1 MAKSAHRALDGF
13 SPATRGWFTGA
24 FSAPTAAQA
33 GAWQAIG
40 AGSDVLVVAP
50 TGSGKTLAAFLAAL
64 DQLASAPPP
73 ADPRKRCRVLYVS
86 PLKALAV
93 DVERNL
99 RSPLTGIRQESVR
112 LGLPEPEIKVGIRSG
127 DTPPAERRALSTRPP
142 DILITTPESL
152 FLMLT
157 SATRDAL
164 TGIETVI
171 LDEVHAV
178 AGTKRGAH
186 LALSLERLDELL
198 PKPAR
203 RIGLSATVRPVD
215 EVARYLSP
223 RRKVEIIQPESGKE
237 FDLSVV
243 VPVEDMG
250 ELGGSPAT
258 DAKEGGGDRPSIW
271 PHVEER
277 IADLVQAHRS
287 TIVFANSRRLA
298 ERLCNRLNEI
308 AYERVT
314 GEPLDEHHS
323 PAELMGGSGAAQGA
337 PPVIARAHH
346 GSVSKEQRALVEEDL
361 KAGRL
366 PAVVATSSLELGID
380 MGAVDLVVQV
390 ESPPS
395 VASGLQRVGR
405 AGHQVGAVS
414 TGVVFPKYRGD
425 LVQAAVV
432 TERMRTGAIESLRVP
447 ANPLDVLA
455 QQLVAMTSLDTWQ
468 VDDLLAMV
476 RRAAPFASLPESA
489 FTAVLDM
496 LAGRYP
502 SDAFAELRPR
512 VVWDRVAGT
521 VTGRPGAQRL
531 AVTSGGTIP
540 DRGLF
545 GVFLAGADPKKG
557 GGRVGELDEEMVY
570 ESRVGD
576 VFTLG
581 TSSWRIEDITRDR
594 VLVSPAP
601 GVPGRLPFWK
611 GDQLGRPLELGRAV
625 GAFLREVGSLPKDDA
640 RLRLL
645 AAGLDAWAVD
655 NVLSYLDEQR
665 EACGHVPDDRTIVV
679 ERFRDE
685 LGDWRVVVHSPF
697 GAQVHAPWALAL
709 GARLSERYGMDAQ
722 VMHAD
727 DGIVLR
733 LPDADLMGLDLLDQ
747 APGKAGTEYDAD
759 QAPVGAA
766 DVAFDKGEVDQI
778 VTDQVGGSALFASRF
793 RECAARAL
801 LLPRRS
807 PGKRTPLWQQRQRAA
822 QLLQV
827 ASEFGSFPIVLE
839 AVRECLQDVFDV
851 PGLVELMGDLESRRV
866 RLVEVTT
873 PEPSPFARSLLFG
886 YVAQFLY
893 EGDSPLAE
901 RRAAALSLD
910 SRLLAELLGQ
920 AELRELLD
928 ADVLTELEAELQ
940 WRTEE
945 RRVKDPEGVAD
956 LLRLLGPLTDA
967 ELAERG
973 AEPRWAEELAAAR
986 RAIRVRISGAD
997 HWAAIEDAGRLRDAL
1012 GTALPV
1018 GVPEAFTEPVK
1029 DPLGDLLA
1037 RYARTHGPFTSAG
1050 AAARFGLGVAVTEG
1064 ALQRLAAGGRVVQ
1077 GEFHPAGIGQEWC
1090 DAAVLRRLRR
1100 RSLAA
1105 LRHELE
1111 PVAPAALAQFLPQ
1124 WQHIG
1129 KGHGVR
1135 GIDGLVRAVE
1145 QVQGASVPASAL
1157 EKLVLPSRV
1166 AGYTPAM
1173 LDELTAAGEI
1183 VWAGAGALPGKDGW
1197 VSLYMADAAPLL
1209 LPPPHPL
1216 ELTALHQS
1224 VLDTLSGGYG
1234 LFFRQIADQVRATT
1248 HPEATDPHLADAVWD
1263 LAWSGR
1269 LTNDTLA
1276 PMRSL
1281 LGSSRT
1287 AGATAHRAKRTVP
1300 RGRYGSLTAAART
1313 ASRTGPPT
1321 VAGRWS
1327 LLPEREPDTTVRAH
1341 ALARTLLDRHG
1352 VVTRGAVAAE
1362 GVEGGFSAVY
1372 RILSVFEESGQ
1383 ARRGYVVEGLGAAQF
1398 AMDGAVDRL
1407 RAVSNARDRG
1417 DTLPGTASAD
1427 GAPAGAAR
1435 FAQGGP
1441 LASAGFGGSGG
1452 ETPLGPFG
1460 ESDLP
1465 VLDGDFTWPQDPP
1478 TAPGDYV
1485 SPRDLAPTDPFAAPG
1500 YGGPRGGS
1508 PANPYAY
1515 GNHRTR
1521 TPAAPDPR
1529 AVVLAAAD
1537 PANAYGA
1544 ALPWPEPPTG
1554 AGHKPGRKAGSLVVL
1569 VDGELTLYMERGGK
1583 TLLAWPAAPDTDAG
1597 DDPRLRTAAE
1607 ALAAAARAGSLGTVT
1622 VERINGATALTSPL
1636 GALLEGAGFVANPRG
1651 LRLRA

>member
-1 MAKSAHRALDGF
+1 MTGSALDSF
-13 SPATRGWFTGA
+13 SPATRSWFTGA
-24 FSAPTAAQA
+24 FSAPTAAQE
-33 GAWQAIG
+33 GAWRAIG
-40 AGSDVLVVAP
+40 EGSDVLVVAP

-64 DQLASAPPP
+64 DRLAAVPPP
-73 ADPRKRCRVLYVS
+73 AEAKKRCRVLYVS

-112 LGLPEPEIKVGIRSG
+112 QGLPEPEVRVGIRSG
-127 DTPPAERRALSTRPP
+127 DTPAAERRSMATRPP

-157 SATRDAL
+157 SSAREAL
-164 TGIETVI
+164 SGIETII

-186 LALSLERLDELL
+186 LAVSLERLDELL
-198 PKPAR
+198 PRPAR

-215 EVARYLSP
+215 EVARFLSP
-223 RRKVEIIQPESGKE
+223 RRKVEIVQPPSSKR

-243 VPVEDMG
+243 VPVEDLG

-258 DAKEGGGDRPSIW
+258 DPESGAQAEKPSIW

-277 IADLVQAHRS
+277 IADLVQEHRS

-308 AYERVT
+308 AYERAT
-314 GEPLDEHHS
+314 GETMPEAHS
-323 PAELMGGSGAAQGA
+323 PAEIMAESGAAKGA
-337 PPVIARAHH
+337 PALLARAHH
-346 GSVSKEQRALVEEDL
+346 GSVSKEQRAQVEEDL

-380 MGAVDLVVQV
+380 MGAVDLVIQV

-432 TERMRTGAIESLRVP
+432 TERMRTGSIEALRIP
-447 ANPLDVLA
+447 SNPLDVLA
-455 QQLVAMTSLDTWQ
+455 QQLVAMVALDSWQ
-468 VDDLLAMV
+468 ADDLLAVV

-581 TSSWRIEDITRDR
+581 TTSWRIEDITRDR

-611 GDQLGRPLELGRAV
+611 GDQLGRPLELGRAL
-625 GAFLREVGSLPKDDA
+625 GAFLRELGGLSDQDA
-640 RLRLL
+640 RARLL
-645 AAGLDAWAVD
+645 SAGLDTWAVD
-655 NVLSYLDEQR
+655 NVLAYLDEQR
-665 EACGHVPDDRTIVV
+665 RACGHVPDDRTILV

-709 GARLSERYGMDAQ
+709 SARLAERYGMDAQ

-733 LPDADLMGLDLLDQ
+733 LPDADMMGLDLLDFDPAQ
-747 APGKAGTEYDAD
+747 DRSQDAADAAGAAPPAPAHTAFDSD
-759 QAPVGAA
+759 QPPVGAA
-766 DVAFDKGEVDQI
+766 DVAFDRGEIEQI

-851 PGLVELMGDLESRRV
+851 PGLAEVMGDLEARRI

-910 SRLLAELLGQ
+910 SRLLAELLGR

-928 ADVLTELEAELQ
+928 ADVLTELERELQ
-940 WRTEE
+940 WLADD
-945 RRVKDPEGVAD
+945 RRVKDSEGVAD
-956 LLRLLGPLTDA
+956 LLRVLGPLTDA

-973 AEPRWAEELAAAR
+973 GRTEWARELESAR
-986 RAIRVRISGAD
+986 RAIRVRIAGEA

-1037 RYARTHGPFTSAG
+1037 RHARTHGPFTATA
-1050 AAARFGLGVAVTEG
+1050 AAARFGLGTAVTDG
-1064 ALQRLAAGGRVVQ
+1064 ALQRLAASGRIVQ

-1090 DAAVLRRLRR
+1090 DATVLRRLRR

-1111 PVAPAALAQFLPQ
+1111 PVPPAALAGFLPQ
-1124 WQHIG
+1124 WQHLG
-1129 KGHGVR
+1129 GSGLR
-1135 GIDGLVRAVE
+1135 GLDGLARAIE
-1145 QVQGASVPASAL
+1145 QLQGAPVPASAL
-1157 EKLVLPSRV
+1157 ERLVLPGRV
-1166 AGYTPAM
+1166 TGYTPAL
-1173 LDELTAAGEI
+1173 LDELTTTGEV

-1197 VSLYMADAAPLL
+1197 LSLYLADSAPLL
-1209 LPPPHPL
+1209 LPPPRPL
-1216 ELTALHQS
+1216 ELSALHESVLTALG
-1224 VLDTLSGGYG
+1224 GGYG

-1248 HPEATDPHLADAVWD
+1248 HPDCTDPQLADAVWD

-1276 PMRSL
+1276 PLRSL
-1281 LGSSRT
+1281 LGSGRT
-1287 AGATAHRAKRTVP
+1287 AGSTAHRARRNVP
-1300 RGRYGSLTAAART
+1300 RGRYGTLTAAARP
-1313 ASRTGPPT
+1313 ASRSGPPT
-1321 VAGRWS
+1321 VSGRWS
-1327 LLPEREPDTTVRAH
+1327 LLPPLEPDPTHRAH

-1352 VVTRGAVAAE
+1352 VVTRGAVQAE
-1362 GVEGGFSAVY
+1362 GVEGGFSAAY
-1372 RILSVFEESGQ
+1372 RVLSAFEDNGQ

-1407 RAVSNARDRG
+1407 RAVSTARDR
-1417 DTLPGTASAD
+1417 TEPGA
-1427 GAPAGAAR
+1427 
-1435 FAQGGP
+1435 
-1441 LASAGFGGSGG
+1441 
-1452 ETPLGPFG
+1452 
-1460 ESDLP
+1460 
-1465 VLDGDFTWPQDPP
+1465 
-1478 TAPGDYV
+1478 
-1485 SPRDLAPTDPFAAPG
+1485 
-1500 YGGPRGGS
+1500 
-1508 PANPYAY
+1508 
-1515 GNHRTR
+1515 
-1521 TPAAPDPR
+1521 DPR
-1529 AVVLAAAD
+1529 ALVLAAAD

-1544 ALPWPEPPTG
+1544 ALPWPEAPDG

-1583 TLLAWPAAPDTDAG
+1583 TLLAWAADADEPALRAAAG
-1597 DDPRLRTAAE
+1597 
-1607 ALAAAARAGSLGTVT
+1607 ALAAAARAGALGTLT
-1622 VERINGATALTSPL
+1622 VERVNGVSALTSPL
-1636 GALLEGAGFVANPRG
+1636 GRTLEAAGFLATPKG